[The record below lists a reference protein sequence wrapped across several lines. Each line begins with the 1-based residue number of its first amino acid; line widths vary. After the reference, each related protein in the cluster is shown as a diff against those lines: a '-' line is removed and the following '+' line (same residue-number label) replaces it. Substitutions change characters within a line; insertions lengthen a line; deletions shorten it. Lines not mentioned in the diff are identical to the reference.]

1 MDVLERFAPG
11 FKILTIEELS
21 VSRDFAL
28 LWTLFEAQV
37 LDTHAS
43 ASKIKEK
50 SKEWFD
56 CGLLEERFWVEHLN
70 YFKDRY
76 VTNGSTNHRFEA
88 LNLRKGD
95 IPELVKNVML
105 GVNQDTTDNLAVC
118 LIIILRFRNNFFHGL
133 KWAYGMQDQR
143 QNFEMAINLICI
155 CMERFARP
163 N

>member
-1 MDVLERFAPG
+1 MDIFEKFAPG
-11 FKILTIEELS
+11 FITLTPDELN

-37 LDTHAS
+37 LDANAS

-56 CGLLEERFWVEHLN
+56 GGLLEERFWVEHLN
-70 YFKDRY
+70 YFKGRY
-76 VTNGSTNHRFEA
+76 VTNDSTNHRFEA
-88 LNLRKGD
+88 LNLRRGD
-95 IPELVKNVML
+95 DPELVKNVML
-105 GVNQDTTDNLAVC
+105 GVNQDATDNFAVC

-155 CMERFARP
+155 CMERFAQP